1 MNKSWFLVLVI
12 VFPVYSSSK
21 GLVVYTKGKSYLT
34 RDGQKKEIQIRTL
47 IEEKDII
54 TTEKESSL
62 HVQLANGVMI
72 RIGANTKIEFEKI
85 LKAIQQYEYKLVL
98 RQGEVLTKID
108 KQKEKRIQFDVQAP
122 TAIASVRGT
131 EFLMEADNN
140 KTLIAVND
148 GSLMVMDINQK
159 ERVILNS
166 GEKIIATYEAFEKS
180 LLEDYEKKKFE
191 LLQEFEK
198 TRQKNL
204 EILIQQLESNQKI
217 IEEQKKKLK
226 N

>member
-131 EFLMEADNN
+131 EFLMDADTK